1 MSAKPFDATLDKV
14 LGVLALGA
22 TVYLGWATFSS
33 EAGIMHFVYGIGTL
47 LGVSAVFGLRSDR
60 RARKTTMT
68 AAALKQIVSDREV
81 PFSVCTECR
90 IVIELPHAVSCP
102 ECGSTDRCVAV
113 EEEEDRSIALSAIG
127 SDE

>member
-1 MSAKPFDATLDKV
+1 MSGKPFEATLDKV

-22 TVYLGWATFSS
+22 TAYLGWAAFSS
-33 EAGIMHFVYGIGTL
+33 EAGIMHFVFGLLVL
-47 LGVSAVFGLRSDR
+47 LGISALFGLRSDR
-60 RARKTTMT
+60 RARKSTMS

-113 EEEEDRSIALSAIG
+113 AEEEDRSIALSAVG
-127 SDE
+127 SDD